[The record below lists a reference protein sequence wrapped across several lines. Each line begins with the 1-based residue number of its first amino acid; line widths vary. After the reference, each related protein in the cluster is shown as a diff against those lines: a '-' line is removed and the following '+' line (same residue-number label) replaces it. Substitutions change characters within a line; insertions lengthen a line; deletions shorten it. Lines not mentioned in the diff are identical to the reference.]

1 MKSIAIGAHLH
12 REDIE
17 PLAEAVPAGELFLS
31 AISVADDQPLSD
43 RDLLVRV
50 SSVRASLLERATFI
64 AIRYGFTFRSP
75 ADAESKCATHATSW
89 RSLLIEHRTRVEFT
103 LKVAAPGKQ
112 RPDRRDFKAGAD
124 YLRAL
129 HDARDAAVVPAT
141 FREAVERTLVPLTVR
156 HRWIN
161 RDSTTVELAGLTE
174 RARLPELA
182 DAGEALKRSVPDVP
196 FLLSAPWPLE
206 VFAE

>member
-1 MKSIAIGAHLH
+1 MKAVAIGAHLN

-17 PLAEAVPAGELFLS
+17 PLAEAVPAGEVFLS
-31 AISVADDQPLSD
+31 AVGVHDDQPLSD

-50 SSVRASLLERATFI
+50 SSVRASLLEQSTFI
-64 AIRYGFTFRSP
+64 AIRYGFTFRNPS
-75 ADAESKCATHATSW
+75 DAESKCAAHAPQW
-89 RSLLIEHRTRVEFT
+89 RSLLIEHRTRVEFS
-103 LKVAAPGKQ
+103 LKVAAPGKP
-112 RPDRRDFKAGAD
+112 RPHRRDYKAGAD

-129 HDARDAAVVPAT
+129 HDARDAAAVPPA
-141 FREAVERTLVPLTVR
+141 FRKAVEQTLVPLCVK

-161 RDSTTVELAGLTE
+161 RDSTTVELAGLIE
-174 RARLPELA
+174 RAALPELA
-182 DAGEALKRSVPDVP
+182 VAGEALKRSVPDVP